1 MSSDDHVT
9 KGEIWVPA
17 GRWRR
22 HARNWKRQVDECWP
36 DDPGWYEARPSKR
49 RPAVTVIGLLWIVI
63 PCLLPLGQYGDFQYD
78 NGWRD
83 FTSQVHI
90 REGASVDPAGFQETA
105 VVTLCNPA
113 WSLID
118 RIQILSDSTDT
129 ASSRPDSFEED
140 IRRSRSEVES
150 LLDLSHHVTVP
161 EQHREKFQILQ
172 LSLLSAG
179 QSLDALEVA
188 AGSTVPREK
197 ARYYAES
204 ANKAGDARS
213 QLWEARKYFE
223 SFSGGPQVC
232 SPPGYSDG

>member
-17 GRWRR
+17 GRWR
-22 HARNWKRQVDECWP
+22 HGRNWKRRVDECWP

-49 RPAVTVIGLLWIVI
+49 RPAVTVIGLLWIVV
-63 PCLLPLGQYGDFQYD
+63 PCLLLLGQYGDYRYD
-78 NGWRD
+78 TGWRD
-83 FTSQVHI
+83 FSSQVRI
-90 REGASVDPAGFQETA
+90 REGVSADPAGFQETA
-105 VVTLCNPA
+105 VVTLCDPA

-118 RIQILSDSTDT
+118 RIQILSDSTDA
-129 ASSRPDSFEED
+129 ASSKPDRFEED

-150 LLDLSHHVTVP
+150 LLALSHGVTVP
-161 EQHREKFQILQ
+161 EQHREKYQLLQ

-188 AGSTVPREK
+188 VGSTVPMEK
-197 ARYYAES
+197 ARFYNES
-204 ANKAGDARS
+204 ADKAGDARS

-223 SFSGGPQVC
+223 SFSSGPQFC